1 MEKIRLFII
10 LFLIIVFIIG
20 FYATMYCNIEA
31 NKQEVVSNVESMDS
45 IPKSCP
51 DLLMKKGKGLVLY
64 NTKEPVTEGKNPI
77 LFQSLDEYI
86 EFIQNQKKKGIECPI
101 LYLQQETTTQGED
114 VYRIRPSPFDLQGGL
129 SSTNTSM
136 DTVKVADANRLNPPY
151 NKNNYPGFDP
161 QGNYVGV
168 YTNLDAVHDSTQN
181 DIRSDNPMDSNLGG
195 VTHSR
200 EMVKSGKYKGR
211 EITKPVF
218 NKPPNVSFF
227 SKLPTHVEPPIDVL

>member
-20 FYATMYCNIEA
+20 FYATMYCNIET
-31 NKQEVVSNVESMDS
+31 NKQEVVSNVESMNS

-51 DLLMKKGKGLVLY
+51 DLLMKKGKGLLLY

-86 EFIQNQKKKGIECPI
+86 EFIKYQKKNGIECPI

-136 DTVKVADANRLNPPY
+136 DTVKVSDANRLNPPY

-168 YTNLDAVHDSTQN
+168 YTNLDAIHDSTQN
-181 DIRSDNPMDSNLGG
+181 DIKSDNPMDSNWGG

-227 SKLPTHVEPPIDVL
+227 SKLPSNVKPPIDVL